1 METILGIKGKDFVM
15 VAADCSHGHSI
26 MVLKD
31 GMSVSVFF
39 IYHCLFYKFTPFSVD
54 ETKIHQISDKLVM
67 ATIGE
72 SGDTVQFT
80 EYISKNILLYRMR
93 NGYELTPKA
102 AAHFTRKNLAEYLRT
117 RNPYHVNLFVA
128 GYDEK
133 EGTELHYID
142 YLANAK
148 SVRYAGQGYGGM
160 FTNSIFDR
168 YYYDNVT
175 QEEAYDIFKKC
186 VKEIQKRLIINLPN
200 FKVTVVDKDGVKDL
214 PMITARDLDNYD
226 ASS

>member
-31 GMSVSVFF
+31 
-39 IYHCLFYKFTPFSVD
+39 D
-54 ETKIHQISDKLVM
+54 ESKIHQISDKLVM

-117 RNPYHVNLFVA
+117 RTPYHVNLFVA
-128 GYDEK
+128 GFDEK
-133 EGTELHYID
+133 EGSELHYID

-168 YYYDNVT
+168 YYHDNVT

-200 FKVTVVDKDGVKDL
+200 FKVTVVDKNGVKDL
-214 PMITARDLDNYD
+214 PMITARDLDSYD